1 MNTIYPPKTQEFL
14 TKFSDQA
21 IQMMMAT
28 KLMGS
33 KIDKGPVDTPS
44 VMFYAIPSKDNPL
57 EEEVGVVQVDPED
70 GAPGDH
76 IFDWLINVYKDVSVA
91 PIWGG
96 IISDVVAFMGGKNE
110 DDSVDQMKEIKD
122 KYPGKNLQQIFNE
135 NPLESSLSEGL
146 STIIFDISGNFA
158 TNFTSYKYSDNGT
171 PVFDFNKSEFAGSMF
186 GDKAESYLNQKL
198 TSQIMAFLVA
208 VEVAEST
215 RQYAK

>member
-1 MNTIYPPKTQEFL
+1 MTTIYPPKTQEFL

-28 KLMGS
+28 KLLGS
-33 KIDKGPVDTPS
+33 KVDKGPVDTPA
-44 VMFYAIPSKDNPL
+44 VLFYAVPGKDNPL
-57 EEEVGVVQVDPED
+57 EEEVGVVQIDPED

-76 IFDWLINVYKDVSVA
+76 IFDWLMNVYKDVLVA

-96 IISDVVAFMGGKNE
+96 IISDVVAFVGGKNE
-110 DDSVDQMKEIKD
+110 DDSLSQMKKMKE
-122 KYPGKNLQQIFNE
+122 KYPDKNLQQIFNE

-146 STIIFDISGNFA
+146 STVIFDSCGNLA
-158 TNFTSYKYSDNGT
+158 TNFTSYKYSDAGT

-186 GDKAESYLNQKL
+186 GSQAESFLNQKL
-198 TSQIMAFLVA
+198 TSQIMAFIVA

-215 RQYAK
+215 RQYAE

>member
-1 MNTIYPPKTQEFL
+1 MTTIYPPKTQEFL

-33 KIDKGPVDTPS
+33 KVDKGPVDTPA
-44 VMFYAIPSKDNPL
+44 VLFYAVPGKDNPL
-57 EEEVGVVQVDPED
+57 EEEVGVVQIDPED

-76 IFDWLINVYKDVSVA
+76 IFDWLMNVYKDVLVA

-96 IISDVVAFMGGKNE
+96 IISDVVAFVGGKNE
-110 DDSVDQMKEIKD
+110 DDSLSQMKKMKE
-122 KYPGKNLQQIFNE
+122 KYPDKNLQQIFNE

-146 STIIFDISGNFA
+146 STVIFDSCGNLA
-158 TNFTSYKYSDNGT
+158 TNFTSYKYSDAGT

-186 GDKAESYLNQKL
+186 GSQAESFLNQKL
-198 TSQIMAFLVA
+198 TSQIMAFIVA

-215 RQYAK
+215 RQYAE

>member
-1 MNTIYPPKTQEFL
+1 
-14 TKFSDQA
+14 
-21 IQMMMAT
+21 
-28 KLMGS
+28 
-33 KIDKGPVDTPS
+33 
-44 VMFYAIPSKDNPL
+44 
-57 EEEVGVVQVDPED
+57 
-70 GAPGDH
+70 
-76 IFDWLINVYKDVSVA
+76 
-91 PIWGG
+91 
-96 IISDVVAFMGGKNE
+96 
-110 DDSVDQMKEIKD
+110 MKEIKD

>member
-1 MNTIYPPKTQEFL
+1 MTTIYPPKTQEFL

-28 KLMGS
+28 KLLGS
-33 KIDKGPVDTPS
+33 KVDKGPVDTPA
-44 VMFYAIPSKDNPL
+44 VLFYAVPSKDNPL
-57 EEEVGVVQVDPED
+57 EEEVGVVQIDPED

-76 IFDWLINVYKDVSVA
+76 IFDWLMNVYKDVLVA

-96 IISDVVAFMGGKNE
+96 IISDVVAFVGGKNE
-110 DDSVDQMKEIKD
+110 NDSLSQMKEMKE
-122 KYPGKNLQQIFNE
+122 KYPDKNLQQIFNE

-146 STIIFDISGNFA
+146 STVIFDSCGNLA
-158 TNFTSYKYSDNGT
+158 TNFTSYKYSDAGT

-186 GDKAESYLNQKL
+186 GSQAESFLNQKL
-198 TSQIMAFLVA
+198 TSQIMAFIVA

-215 RQYAK
+215 RQYAE

>member
-1 MNTIYPPKTQEFL
+1 MTTIYPPKTQEFL

-28 KLMGS
+28 KLLGS
-33 KIDKGPVDTPS
+33 KVDKGPVDTPA
-44 VMFYAIPSKDNPL
+44 VLFYAVPSKDNPL
-57 EEEVGVVQVDPED
+57 EEEVGVVQIDPED

-76 IFDWLINVYKDVSVA
+76 IFDWLMNVYKDVLVA

-96 IISDVVAFMGGKNE
+96 IISDVVAFVGGKNE
-110 DDSVDQMKEIKD
+110 DDSLSQMKKMKE
-122 KYPGKNLQQIFNE
+122 KYPDKNLQQIFNE

-146 STIIFDISGNFA
+146 STVIFDSCGNLA
-158 TNFTSYKYSDNGT
+158 TNFTSYKYSDAGT

-186 GDKAESYLNQKL
+186 GSQAESFLNQKL
-198 TSQIMAFLVA
+198 TSQIMAFIVA

-215 RQYAK
+215 RQYAE

>member
-1 MNTIYPPKTQEFL
+1 MTTIYPPKTQEFL

-28 KLMGS
+28 KLLGS
-33 KIDKGPVDTPS
+33 KVDKGPVDTPA
-44 VMFYAIPSKDNPL
+44 VLFYAVPGKDNPL
-57 EEEVGVVQVDPED
+57 EEEVGVVQIDPED

-76 IFDWLINVYKDVSVA
+76 IFDWLMNVYKDVLVA

-96 IISDVVAFMGGKNE
+96 IISDVVAFVGGKNE
-110 DDSVDQMKEIKD
+110 NDSLSQMKEMKE
-122 KYPGKNLQQIFNE
+122 KYPDKNLQQIFNE

-146 STIIFDISGNFA
+146 STVIFDSCGNLA
-158 TNFTSYKYSDNGT
+158 TNFTSYKYSDAGT

-186 GDKAESYLNQKL
+186 GSQAESFLNQKL
-198 TSQIMAFLVA
+198 TSQIMAFIVA

-215 RQYAK
+215 RQYAE

>member
-1 MNTIYPPKTQEFL
+1 MTTIYPPKTQEFL

-28 KLMGS
+28 KLLGS
-33 KIDKGPVDTPS
+33 KVDKGPVDTPA
-44 VMFYAIPSKDNPL
+44 VLFYAVPGKDNPL
-57 EEEVGVVQVDPED
+57 EEEVGVVQIDPED

-76 IFDWLINVYKDVSVA
+76 IFDWLMNVYKDVLVA

-96 IISDVVAFMGGKNE
+96 IISDVVAFVGGKNE
-110 DDSVDQMKEIKD
+110 NDSLGQMKEMKE
-122 KYPGKNLQQIFNE
+122 KYPDKNLQQIFNE

-146 STIIFDISGNFA
+146 STVIFDSCGNLA
-158 TNFTSYKYSDNGT
+158 TNFTSYKYSDAGT

-186 GDKAESYLNQKL
+186 GSQAESFLNQKL
-198 TSQIMAFLVA
+198 TSQIMAFIVA

-215 RQYAK
+215 RQYAE